1 MQTNV
6 HTNERKNP
14 EKKEIEREK
23 EKEKEE
29 ERIDKNRELSQM
41 TKTKTESKR
50 SIHILDILTCISSL
64 HAIPTLRSPYNSA
77 IERDR
82 KRGNKKSA

>member
-14 EKKEIEREK
+14 EKKEIER
-23 EKEKEE
+23 EKEE

-82 KRGNKKSA
+82 KRGNRKSA